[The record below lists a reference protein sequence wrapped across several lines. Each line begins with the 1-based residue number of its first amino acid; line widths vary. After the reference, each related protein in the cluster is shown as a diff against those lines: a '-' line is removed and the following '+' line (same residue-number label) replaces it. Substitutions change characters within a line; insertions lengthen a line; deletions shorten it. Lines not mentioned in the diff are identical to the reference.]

1 MSVKIVNKRFPVRVG
16 DPSRTERSRN
26 REKGSQHTFHIRQ
39 EPVYTCTHLRL
50 IRKEQRIAVI
60 CLPSITERLMQET
73 NRLTP

>member
-1 MSVKIVNKRFPVRVG
+1 MSVKIVNKSFPVRVG

-39 EPVYTCTHLRL
+39 EPVYRCRRLRL
-50 IRKEQRIAVI
+50 IREEKRIAVI